1 MTKSAESKPPSSTP
15 VAVGSEPVP
24 AHVISLIRHFTDLRD
39 GVHGDA
45 VSRHDKEALFA
56 REVGLLSAVAHQAL
70 SEINA

>member
-1 MTKSAESKPPSSTP
+1 MTKGAESKPPSSTP

-45 VSRHDKEALFA
+45 VSRHDEEEGGFSRTRSGCCPPSHIK
-56 REVGLLSAVAHQAL
+56 RSVR
-70 SEINA
+70 